1 MARIGKRAGKASMMR
16 IGKKS
21 LEMLPDDP
29 NLSLATFA
37 RDERGGNVGR
47 SWKTNFGQKWP
58 NLSRFVRFY
67 RTERGSGPRRN
78 KGRSA
83 FMRLGKRINNK
94 AEEQPGVEMMS
105 QKKDPEPETILQ
117 KRDPEMVLQKRNP
130 KIILQKRDPDQV
142 DQEDEFDDS
151 RRCLEEKICNV
162 VFNRN
167 GMTYRIFYRQN

>member
-29 NLSLATFA
+29 NLSLATFS

-67 RTERGSGPRRN
+67 RTERGSGQRRN

-94 AEEQPGVEMMS
+94 AEEENLIKLINKMNL
-105 QKKDPEPETILQ
+105 ILVVG
-117 KRDPEMVLQKRNP
+117 DVW
-130 KIILQKRDPDQV
+130 
-142 DQEDEFDDS
+142 
-151 RRCLEEKICNV
+151 RRKSAMLFLTRME
-162 VFNRN
+162 
-167 GMTYRIFYRQN
+167 